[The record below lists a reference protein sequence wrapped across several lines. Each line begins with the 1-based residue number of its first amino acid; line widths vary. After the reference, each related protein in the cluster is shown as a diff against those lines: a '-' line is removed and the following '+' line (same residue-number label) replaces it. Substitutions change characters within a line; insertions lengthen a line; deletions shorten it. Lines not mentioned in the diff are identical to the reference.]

1 MKASYNWLKEF
12 VEFSLPP
19 KDLAHTLTMAGFEVE
34 AIEEY
39 EDDVIFDIGITPNR
53 PDCLSIRGIAREI
66 SAILEIPL
74 KGISVKI
81 DNDKTAGPD
90 VTIENKK
97 LCFRYSSRV
106 ISGVKSGP
114 SPEWLS
120 KRLESCGFRSTSNI
134 VDITNY
140 VMLELGQPL
149 HAFDLDML
157 AGKRIVVKQAG
168 DLDKFTTLDDEERA
182 LTGEMLLIWDADK
195 PVAIAGVMGGQNTEV
210 SDSTSNVLLESAY
223 FKPASV
229 RRTSKALN
237 LSTESSYRFERGIDL
252 KSVAF
257 ALDRSAQ
264 LISEMAGGS
273 ITAITDNY
281 PEPYRQRRISVSFE
295 KIKSVIGVDIQHSF
309 IEKVL
314 VNLGF
319 KIEREGDGLALVPPG
334 YRDDV
339 ERDIDIVEE
348 IARLYGYDNIPS
360 TLPVMQMSAAPEHKT
375 QELVKTLKNSMVKSG
390 YSEVINFS
398 FLNPDVV
405 EKLKLPAGDR
415 RRNLIYIK
423 NPLRKE
429 ESAMRTT
436 LVPALLNNAET
447 NINRGE
453 KMLRFFEISRVFL
466 PSGRNLPDEI
476 IQMAVIFCKE
486 KTASIWEHKHDG
498 YYDLKG
504 VLENVFCGLMI
515 ENISFIHDQS
525 PVEPYLHPGKSA
537 AVNVNDEK
545 IGAIGTLNPE
555 VAEAFDLSGDITFA
569 EIYDVEKIL
578 NAVPAE
584 SSYAP
589 LLKYPYVERDLSIV
603 VSRDMTV
610 DKARNTIHSIDSDL
624 IESIELF
631 DIYTG
636 KPIPAEQK
644 SMAFSIRYRS
654 AERTLTDIEVDDLH
668 LAILNKLKEELDAE
682 LR

>member
-12 VEFSLPP
+12 VEFSLPH

-39 EDDVIFDIGITPNR
+39 EDDIIFDIGITPNR

-66 SAILEIPL
+66 SAILELPL
-74 KGISVKI
+74 KDTSVKI
-81 DNDKTAGPD
+81 NDDKTAGPD
-90 VTIENKK
+90 VTIENKE
-97 LCFRYSSRV
+97 LCSRYSSRV
-106 ISGVKSGP
+106 ISGVKPGP
-114 SPEWLS
+114 SPRWLS

-157 AGKRIVVKQAG
+157 AGKRIVVKQADDIG
-168 DLDKFTTLDDEERA
+168 KFTTLDDEERT
-182 LTGEMLLIWDADK
+182 LSGEMLLIWDADK

-210 SDSTSNVLLESAY
+210 SDSTTNVLLESAY

-257 ALDRSAQ
+257 ALDRAAQ
-264 LISEMAGGS
+264 LISEMAGGR
-273 ITAITDNY
+273 ITSITDNY

-295 KIKSVIGVDIQHSF
+295 KIKSVIGVDVQHSF
-309 IEKVL
+309 IENAL

-319 KIEREGDGLALVPPG
+319 DIEREGEGLAVVPPG

-375 QELVKTLKNSMVKSG
+375 QELVKTLKHSMVKSG
-390 YSEVINFS
+390 YSEAINFS
-398 FLNPDVV
+398 FLNPEAV
-405 EKLKLPAGDR
+405 EKLKLPSGDR

-436 LVPALLNNAET
+436 LIPALLHNAET

-453 KMLRFFEISRVFL
+453 KMLRLFEISRVFL

-476 IQMAVIFCKE
+476 VQMAVIFCKE
-486 KTASIWEHKHDG
+486 KTASIWEHTHDG
-498 YYDLKG
+498 YYDVKG
-504 VLENVFCGLMI
+504 VLENVFSGLMI
-515 ENISFIHDQS
+515 ENTSFKHEQKT
-525 PVEPYLHPGKSA
+525 VEPYLHPGKSA
-537 AVNVNDEK
+537 SIIINDER

-555 VAEAFDLSGDITFA
+555 AAETFDLSGDITIA
-569 EIYDVEKIL
+569 EIFNVERIL
-578 NAVPAE
+578 NAVPSE
-584 SSYAP
+584 SSYSALP
-589 LLKYPYVERDLSIV
+589 KYPYVERDLSIV

-610 DKARNTIHSIDSDL
+610 DKARNTINSINSDL

-636 KPIPAEQK
+636 KPIPPEQK

-654 AERTLTDIEVDDLH
+654 AERTLTDSEIDNLH
-668 LAILNKLKEELDAE
+668 LAILNKLKEELHAE

>member
-12 VEFSLPP
+12 VEFNLAP

-34 AIEEY
+34 AIEKY

-74 KGISVKI
+74 KDTSVEI
-81 DNDKTAGPD
+81 VDDKTAGPD
-90 VTIENKK
+90 VTIEHNE

-106 ISGVKSGP
+106 ISGVKPGP

-120 KRLESCGFRSTSNI
+120 KRLGSCGFRSTSNI

-168 DLDKFTTLDDEERA
+168 DIDKFTSLDDEERT
-182 LTGEMLLIWDADK
+182 LKGEMLLIWDAEK

-210 SDSTSNVLLESAY
+210 SDSTSHVLLESAY
-223 FKPASV
+223 FKPTSV

-257 ALDRSAQ
+257 ALDRAAK

-273 ITAITDNY
+273 ITAATDNY

-319 KIEREGDGLALVPPG
+319 EIEREGEGLAVVPPG

-398 FLNPDVV
+398 FLNPDTI

-436 LVPALLNNAET
+436 LIPALLNNAET

-453 KMLRFFEISRVFL
+453 RMLRFFEISRVFL

-504 VLENVFCGLMI
+504 VLENVFSGLMI
-515 ENISFIHDQS
+515 EKISIKHEQNS
-525 PVEPYLHPGKSA
+525 VEPYLHPGKSA
-537 AVNVNDEK
+537 SIIVNDVR
-545 IGAIGTLNPE
+545 IGSIGTLNPE
-555 VAEAFDLSGDITFA
+555 AAEAFDLSGDITVA
-569 EIYDVEKIL
+569 EIYDVEKIH
-578 NAVPAE
+578 NAVPSK
-584 SSYAP
+584 SSYARLP
-589 LLKYPYVERDLSIV
+589 KYPYVERDLSIV
-603 VSRDMTV
+603 VSRDITV
-610 DKARNTIHSIDSDL
+610 DKARNTIISIDSDL

-644 SMAFSIRYRS
+644 SMAFSIRYRA
-654 AERTLTDIEVDDLH
+654 AERTLTDIEVDNLH
-668 LAILNKLKEELDAE
+668 LAILNKLKEELNVE